1 MAAWLYTSAED
12 GALDGVQVLELD
24 QLAVAE
30 RDVLQPAGAHLLHE
44 VVPRLAQR
52 DSDSTQLD
60 IRWRGEARG
69 GRGHS
74 ERMNNEA
81 VKQAK

>member
-24 QLAVAE
+24 QLAVDAE
-30 RDVLQPAGAHLLHE
+30 RDVLQPACALLLHE

-69 GRGHS
+69 GKGHS
-74 ERMNNEA
+74 
-81 VKQAK
+81 V